1 MASSSK
7 LTKNDILSPPQ
18 PPPPPHHPPLKKP
31 SDAINKK
38 RKLHTS
44 ITSDNSDILS
54 PSMDDLALSKSS
66 HLTHQELLRRRL
78 HGVRRLSGVY
88 RDHYWALMED
98 LRVHYRE
105 YYWKYGISPC
115 KEEDERESGGGD
127 REFAGFNAEG
137 CGESNNMNN
146 NVINSSSVTNNH
158 SNCPVSGTGGGK
170 LGLGFGGESGAEFK
184 VTGNNRCAY
193 VTCRLKAMAL
203 TSFCYL
209 HILSDPQ
216 QNLYKACNYIIK
228 IAQQGPILCG
238 RPILKSTV
246 PSLCNIHFPKA
257 QKDVKHALKKAGLNV
272 SSSSKLAPKF
282 HVIIAEYVN
291 LIQSKRRAAQKHNG
305 KSVVVKE
312 ESAC

>member
-1 MASSSK
+1 
-7 LTKNDILSPPQ
+7 
-18 PPPPPHHPPLKKP
+18 
-31 SDAINKK
+31 
-38 RKLHTS
+38 
-44 ITSDNSDILS
+44 
-54 PSMDDLALSKSS
+54 
-66 HLTHQELLRRRL
+66 
-78 HGVRRLSGVY
+78 
-88 RDHYWALMED
+88 MED
-98 LRVHYRE
+98 LRVQYRE

-115 KEEDERESGGGD
+115 KEEDERESGGD
-127 REFAGFNAEG
+127 REIAGFNVEG
-137 CGESNNMNN
+137 CGESNNNN
-146 NVINSSSVTNNH
+146 NSSITTNNNT
-158 SNCPVSGTGGGK
+158 SNCVVSGGGGGAGGSK
-170 LGLGFGGESGAEFK
+170 LGLGFGGESGTEFK
-184 VTGNNRCAY
+184 VTGNNRCAF

-209 HILSDPQ
+209 HILSDPR

-282 HVIIAEYVN
+282 HVILAEYVHH
-291 LIQSKRRAAQKHNG
+291 IQSKRREALNYNS

-312 ESAC
+312 EATC

>member
-1 MASSSK
+1 ME
-7 LTKNDILSPPQ
+7 
-18 PPPPPHHPPLKKP
+18 
-31 SDAINKK
+31 
-38 RKLHTS
+38 
-44 ITSDNSDILS
+44 
-54 PSMDDLALSKSS
+54 DLALSKSS

-78 HGVRRLSGVY
+78 HRLRRLSGVY

-127 REFAGFNAEG
+127 REFAG
-137 CGESNNMNN
+137 
-146 NVINSSSVTNNH
+146 
-158 SNCPVSGTGGGK
+158 
-170 LGLGFGGESGAEFK
+170 
-184 VTGNNRCAY
+184 
-193 VTCRLKAMAL
+193 
-203 TSFCYL
+203 
-209 HILSDPQ
+209 
-216 QNLYKACNYIIK
+216 
-228 IAQQGPILCG
+228 AQQGPILCG